1 MALEKKK
8 KPSPYIKLKNNP
20 LSIMDKLNNHL

>member
-1 MALEKKK
+1 MALEKK